1 MTLTAFAIKHCSSNL
16 RDKTTTTKV
25 NLSSRIYKERKAGL
39 LDGKCNFI
47 LYSQREEEKF
57 QSAGENVNMHTT
69 LWKTKERFSYTYM
82 RLREILNFQLT
93 GEKYLMKCTTSTH
106 KITRENIPGHV

>member
-1 MTLTAFAIKHCSSNL
+1 MTLTAFAIKPCSSNL

-47 LYSQREEEKF
+47 LYSQREEENF
-57 QSAGENVNMHTT
+57 QSAGENVNIP
-69 LWKTKERFSYTYM
+69 LFGRRKSDF
-82 RLREILNFQLT
+82 LT
-93 GEKYLMKCTTSTH
+93 P
-106 KITRENIPGHV
+106 I